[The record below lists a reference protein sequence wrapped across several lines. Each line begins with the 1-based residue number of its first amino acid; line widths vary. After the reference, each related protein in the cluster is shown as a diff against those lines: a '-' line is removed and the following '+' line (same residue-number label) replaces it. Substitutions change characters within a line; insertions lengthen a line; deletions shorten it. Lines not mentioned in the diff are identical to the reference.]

1 MNEDLNPLNVPEPNA
16 IDQES
21 RVQDIL
27 HKVGEESYGTP
38 LQMTE
43 ALIPQ
48 ETRKAPP
55 MTLTDAVHMWDTV
68 LGANINAAP
77 NIPVDVI
84 KTAATPP
91 AGNLAMMLPPPAPLD
106 NNGNPIIG
114 SAPDIWDEALGN
126 IREGQRRAIRA
137 SMGLV
142 ADKNPDEV
150 AKQQQ
155 EAASLGASFDIYTRN
170 RAAFQKQYRMDD
182 VVNQDLPTSAPVLAD
197 YMTNP
202 NFAAIAQDDVSHL
215 SAWEKTAKYI
225 SDMFVDS
232 SQVVLPNN
240 PDAIFSPEFWMFD
253 PQAPEV
259 LKSVGENLTAVKGFQ
274 HGYGTRAMW
283 EYSATQVAGK
293 PALMESLAGVETK
306 SDSTK
311 RIIAWN
317 KELNEGPPTAM
328 AVIQHVKADYLFDY
342 VKQARDTAYANA
354 IDRGASEQEAK
365 VIADQAAAG
374 AMRPTP
380 TSLSPHGP
388 IGIIADMIGM
398 EAHKLQQ
405 RAKTVG
411 GAFIAGELVGV
422 GFGGAPA
429 LATGPV
435 AARIAWRA
443 TAAEQA
449 FRDAVGMIYSR
460 AIMEGVPEDD
470 AASVALTYAGP
481 LAIVN
486 YGLERL
492 TMPGFTSEAA
502 KKEIAAATAR
512 RIEQAVAKPSVMAA
526 TRRVAGEYTGTL
538 LKGSAFATLQVVGLE
553 LANDQARAASGMVP
567 LIATPEGREQF
578 GKNVAD
584 NLEYMLIGIAGMSVL
599 SPTEHNPIMR
609 AAQEAAAISRG
620 KEVHAQ
626 LDTILRLSRESALRR
641 RSPDAAAS
649 FQNDAA
655 AAAEFPHIYINKQG
669 LLDALGRLNIPIER
683 LDQILPG
690 ASEQLKDQSNGE
702 AGINGYVKINS
713 GDFFS
718 KVGETDLGRALRQH
732 ITADPDVPTYSE
744 AVAAERF
751 RSKFN
756 DSPEEMV
763 REVNDRVVK
772 NEEHERQLDAIQQK
786 FEQDALAAGRSPEES
801 QVIGVFGRSMLRGLA
816 NALKLSPEEAHRK
829 FGYRVVGE
837 PTAARTAETPATRV
851 EAEPM
856 SESDVHPL
864 SRAVGGL
871 AARVSEHNARVA
883 NEGRDASHPEAK
895 AGRALNDSVRKL
907 QAAIDAK
914 DEVDIASQSWRL
926 RNRLKASREHLNANT
941 VKAIETMLAK
951 TDAFMQQRGL
961 EISDPIGQEFV
972 DGGNEHNVIAWM
984 PPANGEPGTG
994 TGGTITEV
1002 TEPGVVR
1009 VAGNQR
1015 EVLQRGEV
1023 VATMHTAEQA
1033 AQAEANLA
1041 QREAALRARLTGTQ
1055 AAERGAGAAETLHQ
1069 EELRGASEPRLF
1081 QRPLEQPAFGPSEGV
1096 QGSFNLRTLEIM
1108 LTKRAT
1114 WRTAAHEFIHAYWNG
1129 FLSISSMENAPPHVL
1144 RDIDTVLRWMGIE
1157 GATPEERRVKY
1168 MSMSLEER
1176 RPHEEALAYSGEVY
1190 FSEGKAPNEELRG
1203 VFERLSQWMLKLY
1216 GDIRGKLNDDYRAR
1230 YGRDLPILTGEVRQ
1244 VFDRWMAAE
1253 DTITHTETM
1262 REMKGVWQTREESP
1276 LNDAEWA
1283 EYQEK
1288 QQSAHDASVADLN
1301 TRSIQV
1307 QERIGRLEE
1316 STKRGIVAKAKKIR
1330 AAVREEIAD
1339 AVSAEPLYRA
1349 MQFLKRG
1356 LIRNDKG
1363 EDVKSDT
1370 VVKLNRDVVVSMIGE
1385 DAAAAL
1391 GGGKYGMLSK
1401 DGVHPDVV
1409 AEMFG
1414 FESGKAFVERLWV
1427 APTFEK
1433 AVEFRTDQ
1441 RMIREHSDLT
1451 DPKKIQRAVDE
1462 AVHNVARREFVAL
1475 EFKLLARA
1483 TEPVKIMAEAAR
1495 SVAMDR
1501 INGMRIRDINQ
1512 RQHILAE
1519 SKAARTALDAVQAT
1533 PPKIDMERIVKKA
1546 RTAAVAQSLKDG
1558 KTEVE
1563 AALAGELAAVDAR
1576 AKAQRRLDAFR
1587 EKYGDKDP
1595 HEVAIRAKRQ
1605 QLLQSHLAT
1614 AALDALNEVDAAMDG
1629 IKKIFGS
1636 DEKIGKTRDFNMVLA
1651 ARSILAHFGL
1661 GTSDKTP
1668 AEYTKNIE
1676 QFNPSLY
1683 ADLKPILDRL
1693 SAGPQDYRELTM
1705 VEFRGVMD
1713 AVNALWENARR
1724 DKVMMIDGKRV
1735 AVAEAMEEF
1744 RARMEE
1750 IGPERKPVSGAA
1762 SNFDWFMR
1770 NANEFKTVWRRVEH
1784 WCAAMDGPNGPGFF
1798 TKYLWR
1804 PIVGGMDAYR
1814 ADYAKY
1820 VERYG
1825 DDVHALNLPAG
1836 KINAYELTD
1845 GRFEKPGAKV
1855 PGYTFGSANG
1865 GIGLLELLGAMAH
1878 AGNESNLRKM
1888 LLGYGWG
1895 HLDADG
1901 NLVTTKWDTFVN
1913 RMIKEG
1919 VLTKKHFDFLQAMW
1933 DRNEELGNL
1942 AQRAKYDMDG
1952 CYYDKIE
1959 PRAFET
1965 PWGVYK
1971 GGYVPAA
1978 VDEYLVSEIETIR
1991 NLKQIDADFRQ
2002 EMPSV
2007 GFGFTKSR
2015 SEGFNEYLALD
2026 LRIIGKHIDSVLRYV
2041 HVAPRIKDVMRILNN
2056 REFRSQVD
2064 QLDPNAIN
2072 KLIIP
2077 MLERAARNSITK
2089 PGLDPSVDRFW
2100 STIRRR
2106 TSLNFMAANLRQIG
2120 HAGGFTAAYVKVD
2133 AGQLHSALAQYTMNP
2148 SQVAT
2153 DIAKMSPMMDER
2165 LHNQVMDA
2173 RDRLMDIL
2181 EDRGP
2186 MGKTEAWFRNHG
2198 MFLSHALHNQMDI
2211 IIWLGKFNETMEK
2224 LGPEVGMDEAKQ
2236 EAIHRADAAVRMT
2249 QGSAHAEDV
2258 ARYQTG
2264 TPFAQAMFSF
2274 TGYLNTIANLNA
2286 DEFVMSMRD
2295 MGIAKGAGRLVYSHI
2310 MAYAIPMLVFEGF
2323 AKTVSGDWNK
2333 KKHDSLLHDVLEF
2346 IFASY
2351 AHGAV
2356 GMIPGGSQIYSGI
2369 TATAHAVQRVQG
2381 GPVPFHGDHIEVAP
2395 TIAALENATV
2405 GTAEAIARLTSKN
2418 KKVTG
2423 HNVRDVMTLMSLLT
2437 GVPTA
2442 PVAKPIGYMM
2452 DVNQKKIK
2460 PTSTYDYVR
2469 GAVSGVGSPA
2479 SKNK

>member
-1 MNEDLNPLNVPEPNA
+1 M
-16 IDQES
+16 
-21 RVQDIL
+21 
-27 HKVGEESYGTP
+27 
-38 LQMTE
+38 
-43 ALIPQ
+43 
-48 ETRKAPP
+48 
-55 MTLTDAVHMWDTV
+55 
-68 LGANINAAP
+68 
-77 NIPVDVI
+77 
-84 KTAATPP
+84 
-91 AGNLAMMLPPPAPLD
+91 
-106 NNGNPIIG
+106 
-114 SAPDIWDEALGN
+114 
-126 IREGQRRAIRA
+126 
-137 SMGLV
+137 
-142 ADKNPDEV
+142 
-150 AKQQQ
+150 
-155 EAASLGASFDIYTRN
+155 
-170 RAAFQKQYRMDD
+170 
-182 VVNQDLPTSAPVLAD
+182 
-197 YMTNP
+197 
-202 NFAAIAQDDVSHL
+202 
-215 SAWEKTAKYI
+215 
-225 SDMFVDS
+225 
-232 SQVVLPNN
+232 
-240 PDAIFSPEFWMFD
+240 
-253 PQAPEV
+253 
-259 LKSVGENLTAVKGFQ
+259 
-274 HGYGTRAMW
+274 
-283 EYSATQVAGK
+283 
-293 PALMESLAGVETK
+293 
-306 SDSTK
+306 
-311 RIIAWN
+311 
-317 KELNEGPPTAM
+317 
-328 AVIQHVKADYLFDY
+328 
-342 VKQARDTAYANA
+342 
-354 IDRGASEQEAK
+354 
-365 VIADQAAAG
+365 
-374 AMRPTP
+374 
-380 TSLSPHGP
+380 
-388 IGIIADMIGM
+388 
-398 EAHKLQQ
+398 
-405 RAKTVG
+405 
-411 GAFIAGELVGV
+411 
-422 GFGGAPA
+422 
-429 LATGPV
+429 
-435 AARIAWRA
+435 
-443 TAAEQA
+443 
-449 FRDAVGMIYSR
+449 
-460 AIMEGVPEDD
+460 
-470 AASVALTYAGP
+470 
-481 LAIVN
+481 
-486 YGLERL
+486 
-492 TMPGFTSEAA
+492 
-502 KKEIAAATAR
+502 
-512 RIEQAVAKPSVMAA
+512 
-526 TRRVAGEYTGTL
+526 
-538 LKGSAFATLQVVGLE
+538 
-553 LANDQARAASGMVP
+553 
-567 LIATPEGREQF
+567 
-578 GKNVAD
+578 
-584 NLEYMLIGIAGMSVL
+584 
-599 SPTEHNPIMR
+599 
-609 AAQEAAAISRG
+609 
-620 KEVHAQ
+620 
-626 LDTILRLSRESALRR
+626 
-641 RSPDAAAS
+641 
-649 FQNDAA
+649 
-655 AAAEFPHIYINKQG
+655 
-669 LLDALGRLNIPIER
+669 
-683 LDQILPG
+683 
-690 ASEQLKDQSNGE
+690 
-702 AGINGYVKINS
+702 
-713 GDFFS
+713 
-718 KVGETDLGRALRQH
+718 
-732 ITADPDVPTYSE
+732 
-744 AVAAERF
+744 
-751 RSKFN
+751 
-756 DSPEEMV
+756 
-763 REVNDRVVK
+763 
-772 NEEHERQLDAIQQK
+772 
-786 FEQDALAAGRSPEES
+786 
-801 QVIGVFGRSMLRGLA
+801 
-816 NALKLSPEEAHRK
+816 
-829 FGYRVVGE
+829 
-837 PTAARTAETPATRV
+837 
-851 EAEPM
+851 
-856 SESDVHPL
+856 
-864 SRAVGGL
+864 
-871 AARVSEHNARVA
+871 
-883 NEGRDASHPEAK
+883 
-895 AGRALNDSVRKL
+895 NDSVRRL
-907 QAAIDAK
+907 QTAIDAK

-984 PPANGEPGTG
+984 PPANGEQGTG

-1009 VAGNQR
+1009 VTGNKR
-1015 EVLQRGEV
+1015 KVLQRGEMI
-1023 VATMHTAEQA
+1023 ATMHTAEQA
-1033 AQAEANLA
+1033 AQREATLA
-1041 QREAALRARLTGTQ
+1041 QREFDLRARLTETQ
-1055 AAERGAGAAETLHQ
+1055 AAIGAPITPEQDAEYAKAVESGDTETQQRLVDEAARAAGYNETGSHGLASGTLEGDSFDPSRLSSNTGAASARLGYFFGSKDTAATYAFDIDATKARSYAQQFQQLARELLLRVPVEYQDSLIGSFALEMQRGDDAFFPTAEKAADGQPVAKSAGEYYDNLSESAGFLAEDIGGLASTMGESGLQLEEYFVGTWLPQWRQLTETAAGEVRNTEASILSARLQMTNPYVHDYGGQRYRDVSYAEIIKRAKAEGHDSVILKNTYDGAGLDDIKVVFDPSQIKSADPITRDAEGRVIPLSERFNPEQGSILYQAAIP
-1069 EELRGASEPRLF
+1069 SEQPGDVTF

-1144 RDIDTVLRWMGIE
+1144 RDIDTVLSWMGIE
-1157 GATPEERRVKY
+1157 GATPEERRTKY

-1283 EYQEK
+1283 DYQEK

-1414 FESGKAFVERLWV
+1414 FESGKAFVERLSV

-1451 DPKKIQRAVDE
+1451 DPTKIQRAVDE

-1501 INGMRIRDINQ
+1501 INGMRIKDINQ

-1533 PPKIDMERIVKKA
+1533 PPKIDMERIVEKA

-1614 AALDALNEVDAAMDG
+1614 AALDALNEVDAAIDG
-1629 IKKIFGS
+1629 IRKIFGS

-1661 GTSDKTP
+1661 GRSDKTP
-1668 AEYTKNIE
+1668 AEYLKNVE

-1724 DKVMMIDGKRV
+1724 DKIVMIDGKRV
-1735 AVAEAMEEF
+1735 AVADAIGEL

-1750 IGPERKPVSGAA
+1750 IRPTEAKPISGAA
-1762 SNFDWFMR
+1762 SDLDRFMR
-1770 NANEFKTVWRRVEH
+1770 RANEWKTVWRRVEH
-1784 WCAAMDGPNGPGFF
+1784 WCAAMDGPNGPGPF
-1798 TKYLWR
+1798 TKFIWR
-1804 PIVGGMDAYR
+1804 PIVAAMDAYR

-1825 DDVHALNLPAG
+1825 DMVRSLKLPSG
-1836 KINAYELTD
+1836 KIEAREL
-1845 GRFEKPGAKV
+1845 
-1855 PGYTFGSANG
+1855 GYTFGNGNG
-1865 GIGLLELLGAMAH
+1865 GNGLLELLGAMAH
-1878 AGNESNLRKM
+1878 AGNDSNLQK
-1888 LLGYGWG
+1888 LLRGYGWG

-1919 VLTKKHFDFLQAMW
+1919 VLTKEHFDFLQAMW
-1933 DRNEELGNL
+1933 KLNEGLGDL

-1952 CYYDKIE
+1952 CYYDKIKT
-1959 PRAFET
+1959 RSFET
-1965 PWGVYK
+1965 PWGVYE

-1978 VDEYLVSEIETIR
+1978 VDEYLVSDIETIR
-1991 NLKQIDADFRQ
+1991 SLKQIDADFRS
-2002 EMPSV
+2002 EMPGV
-2007 GFGFTKSR
+2007 AFGFTKSR
-2015 SEGFNEYLALD
+2015 NEGFAEPLALD

-2041 HVAPRIKDVMRILNN
+2041 HVAPAIKDVTRLLKNKEFASKLN
-2056 REFRSQVD
+2056 E
-2064 QLDPNAIN
+2064 LDPNAIN

-2181 EDRGP
+2181 ESRGP
-2186 MGKTEAWFRNHG
+2186 VGKTEAWFRNHG

-2310 MAYAIPMLVFEGF
+2310 MAYAIPMMVFEAF

-2369 TATAHAVQRVQG
+2369 TATTHAVQRVQG

-2452 DVNQKKIK
+2452 DVNQKKIR

-2479 SKNK
+2479 SKNQ